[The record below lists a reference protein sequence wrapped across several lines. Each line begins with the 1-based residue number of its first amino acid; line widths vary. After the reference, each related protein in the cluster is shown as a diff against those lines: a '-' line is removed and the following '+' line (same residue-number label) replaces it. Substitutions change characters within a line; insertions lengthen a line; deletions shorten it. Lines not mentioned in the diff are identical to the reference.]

1 MTCTLIFADSSGL
14 SVKIRNVS
22 FYEENQFVY
31 VEIVYEL
38 KNGYKHDI
46 FLYDINKGNDM
57 QYEEDSCIS
66 TNTIS
71 KKIFVFKPAKISD
84 WGASWGYSPNYPTFI
99 RIAPSASSNGR
110 IKLKYKIQKPLSPI
124 EMTYEFNFIFADCN
138 ATEYIGSLP
147 TDEINEKF
155 LHNKIVRFSLK

>member
-1 MTCTLIFADSSGL
+1 MTCIFIFSDSFGL
-14 SVKIRNVS
+14 SVKITDVS

-71 KKIFVFKPAKISD
+71 KKIFVFKPSKISS

-99 RIAPSASSNGR
+99 KIAPNNSLKGSVN
-110 IKLKYKIQKPLSPI
+110 LKYKIQKSLSPMEI
-124 EMTYEFNFIFADCN
+124 TYEFNFIFADFDVS
-138 ATEYIGSLP
+138 EYIGSFS

-155 LHNKIVRFSLK
+155 LHNKIVRFNLK